1 VSYAKL
7 FKIHWLI
14 VHTSSTHRTLWFSR
28 RCYMAICVFWV
39 TTSVATRFFL
49 LFFFHDLCDLE
60 LIYCIRNAKL
70 ASSHFFYDRRDVC
83 IHKFWPT
90 FVGCFQSLI
99 DWQLMCGFVRR
110 SAAEKRAWLPLHSI

>member
-1 VSYAKL
+1 MQNSSRFIGSLCIQVVPIERFGSQGVGYGYMRFLGHNVSCHSV
-7 FKIHWLI
+7 F
-14 VHTSSTHRTLWFSR
+14 SS
-28 RCYMAICVFWV
+28 
-39 TTSVATRFFL
+39 FFL
-49 LFFFHDLCDLE
+49 HDLCDLE